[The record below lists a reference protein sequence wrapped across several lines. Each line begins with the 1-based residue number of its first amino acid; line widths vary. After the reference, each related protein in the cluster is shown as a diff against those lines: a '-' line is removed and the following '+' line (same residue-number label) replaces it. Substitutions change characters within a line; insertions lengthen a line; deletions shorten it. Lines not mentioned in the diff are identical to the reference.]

1 MQAFFHLLFR
11 FEMFRSSG
19 TTVSDVRYAK
29 WLQFYLNLSFQ
40 KCVKHSMSSSRAV
53 EVRMGRPRGFD
64 EDAALEA
71 AMRVFWE
78 KSYEGAT
85 IADLTE
91 AMGINRSSMY
101 AAFGDKESVF
111 HRVMERYRE
120 ARMTYIR
127 QALAQPSLREVVAG
141 LIHGTAEFL
150 STPGNPRGCLS
161 IQGALAC
168 GTDAEHVKLAMI
180 DWRKS
185 GEAALKKRLQQ
196 AQSEGELPAGIQPA
210 DFARYL
216 SSVMAGLGV
225 QAANGATRTELRRV
239 AEISL
244 RCIETALWGP
254 RSG

>member
-1 MQAFFHLLFR
+1 MSARRNGCIF
-11 FEMFRSSG
+11 
-19 TTVSDVRYAK
+19 
-29 WLQFYLNLSFQ
+29 LNFSFQ
-40 KCVKHSMSSSRAV
+40 KCIKWRMNNPTAV
-53 EVRMGRPRGFD
+53 DVRLGRPRGVD

-101 AAFGDKESVF
+101 AAFGDKESIF
-111 HRVMERYRE
+111 RRVMERYR
-120 ARMTYIR
+120 AGRMTYIR
-127 QALAQPSLREVVAG
+127 QALAQPSLREVAAG

-150 STPGNPRGCLS
+150 SSPDNPRGCLL

-168 GTDAEHVKLAMI
+168 GADAEHVKLAMI

-196 AQSEGELPAGIQPA
+196 AQSEGELPGEIQPA

-216 SSVMAGLGV
+216 SSIMAGPGV
-225 QAANGATRTELRRV
+225 QVPKRAK
-239 AEISL
+239 
-244 RCIETALWGP
+244 
-254 RSG
+254 

>member
-1 MQAFFHLLFR
+1 
-11 FEMFRSSG
+11 
-19 TTVSDVRYAK
+19 
-29 WLQFYLNLSFQ
+29 
-40 KCVKHSMSSSRAV
+40 
-53 EVRMGRPRGFD
+53 
-64 EDAALEA
+64 
-71 AMRVFWE
+71 
-78 KSYEGAT
+78 
-85 IADLTE
+85 
-91 AMGINRSSMY
+91 
-101 AAFGDKESVF
+101 
-111 HRVMERYRE
+111 MERYRE

-150 STPGNPRGCLS
+150 STPGNPWGCLS

-168 GTDAEHVKLAMI
+168 GTDAEDVKLAMI

-196 AQSEGELPAGIQPA
+196 AQSERELPAGIQPA

-225 QAANGATRTELRRV
+225 QAANGATKTELRRV

-244 RCIETALWGP
+244 RCIETAFWGP
-254 RSG
+254 ATG

>member
-1 MQAFFHLLFR
+1 MHIF
-11 FEMFRSSG
+11 
-19 TTVSDVRYAK
+19 V
-29 WLQFYLNLSFQ
+29 NLSFQ
-40 KCVKHSMSSSRAV
+40 KCVKSGMSNPRAG

-78 KSYEGAT
+78 KSYEGAS

-101 AAFGDKESVF
+101 AAFGDKESIF

-120 ARMTYIR
+120 GPMTYIR
-127 QALAQPSLREVVAG
+127 QALAEPSLREVVAA
-141 LIHGTAEFL
+141 LLRGTAEFL
-150 STPGNPRGCLS
+150 SIPGNPRGCLS

-168 GTDAEHVKLAMI
+168 GTDAEPVKQSII

-196 AQSEGELPAGIQPA
+196 AQSEGELAAGIQPA
-210 DFARYL
+210 DFARYM

-225 QAANGATRTELRRV
+225 QAANGATRAELRRV
-239 AEISL
+239 AEIAL
-244 RCIETALWGP
+244 RCIETGLPVPA
-254 RSG
+254 

>member
-1 MQAFFHLLFR
+1 MI
-11 FEMFRSSG
+11 RSVRTSRPIG
-19 TTVSDVRYAK
+19 SDVPDAK
-29 WLQFYLNLSFQ
+29 WLQHFLNLSFQ
-40 KCVKHSMSSSRAV
+40 KCVKQSMSSSRVV

-78 KSYEGAT
+78 KRYEGAT

-91 AMGINRSSMY
+91 AMGINRSSIY

-127 QALAQPSLREVVAG
+127 QALAQRSLREVVAG

-168 GTDAEHVKLAMI
+168 GTDAEPVKQAII
-180 DWRKS
+180 DWRKG

-196 AQSEGELPAGIQPA
+196 AQSEDELPAGIQPA

-216 SSVMAGLGV
+216 SSVTAGLAV
-225 QAANGATRTELRRV
+225 QAANGATRAELRRV
-239 AEISL
+239 AEIAL
-244 RCIETALWGP
+244 RCIETGLSDVA
-254 RSG
+254 SS

>member
-1 MQAFFHLLFR
+1 MYTTRNSYNFF
-11 FEMFRSSG
+11 
-19 TTVSDVRYAK
+19 
-29 WLQFYLNLSFQ
+29 NLSFQ
-40 KCVKHSMSSSRAV
+40 KCVQSYMSNSRAV
-53 EVRMGRPRGFD
+53 VVRMGRPRGFD
-64 EDAALEA
+64 EDSALEA

-111 HRVMERYRE
+111 RRVMERYR
-120 ARMTYIR
+120 AGQMTYIR
-127 QALAQPSLREVVAG
+127 QALAQPSLRQVVAG

-150 STPGNPRGCLS
+150 SRPDNPRGCLS

-168 GTDAEHVKLAMI
+168 GTDAEQVKLAMI

-196 AQSEGELPAGIQPA
+196 AQSEGELPAQIHPA
-210 DFARYL
+210 HFARYL
-216 SSVMAGLGV
+216 SALMAGLSV
-225 QAANGATRTELRRV
+225 QATNGATRADLRRV
-239 AEISL
+239 AEIAL
-244 RCIETALWGP
+244 CCIEAGL
-254 RSG
+254 SGSASR

>member
-1 MQAFFHLLFR
+1 M
-11 FEMFRSSG
+11 
-19 TTVSDVRYAK
+19 
-29 WLQFYLNLSFQ
+29 NN
-40 KCVKHSMSSSRAV
+40 SMPV

-64 EDAALEA
+64 EGAALEA

-91 AMGINRSSMY
+91 AMGINRSSIY

-111 HRVMERYRE
+111 RRVMERYRE
-120 ARMTYIR
+120 RRMTYIR
-127 QALAQPSLREVVAG
+127 QALAQPSLREVVAR
-141 LIHGTAEFL
+141 LIDGTAEFL

-168 GTDAEHVKLAMI
+168 GTDAEPVKQAII

-185 GEAALKKRLQQ
+185 GEAALRKRLQQ
-196 AQSEGELPAGIQPA
+196 AQSEGELPAQIQPP

-216 SSVMAGLGV
+216 SSVIAGLGV
-225 QAANGATRTELRRV
+225 QAANGATRAELRRI
-239 AEISL
+239 AEIAV
-244 RCIETALWGP
+244 RCIETGL
-254 RSG
+254 SGSASS